1 MQVTR
6 FYNPVG
12 SDSYLPWHLMGKKK
26 VDENSKGMCKI
37 RGGLSPEQRSEVTDK
52 IMEAQTPDPKT
63 HDNKNSNDWVVC
75 ALKIL
80 EDSEFIPQGTADI
93 WRRMIGKTPEQLQ
106 QELGRAWKDLRKESN
121 PTFPWNAL
129 RHLHLCFCIMG
140 ILRWL
145 ADGIPTLVLAVD
157 VRRKLWQY
165 LFRKKTT
172 EWMSWPRPKK
182 LYLSAFKYGRRACA
196 VQ

>member
-1 MQVTR
+1 MSGESEGYEISLYVYCRYVEPEIPSQWGIMIHLPKCKSGDLMQVTR

-121 PTFPWNAL
+121 PTFP
-129 RHLHLCFCIMG
+129 
-140 ILRWL
+140 
-145 ADGIPTLVLAVD
+145 
-157 VRRKLWQY
+157 
-165 LFRKKTT
+165 
-172 EWMSWPRPKK
+172 
-182 LYLSAFKYGRRACA
+182 
-196 VQ
+196 